1 MGSLQDESGPITK
14 FPASDLRSSQRFITS
29 HNAAGDGV
37 FVASDSGDHHRI
49 MVNGKGVANIIY
61 STQGNPVDV
70 TDDNDIAL
78 AAKNEVRMFRG
89 CFFFCFLHPTV
100 FFLALQELTFDFRSL
115 PALARFTHPQRQR
128 GPFD

>member
-1 MGSLQDESGPITK
+1 MGSLQDENGPITK

-37 FVASDSGDHHRI
+37 FIASDSGDHHRV

-70 TDDNDIAL
+70 ADDIDITL
-78 AAKNEVRMFRG
+78 AAKKEVRVSP
-89 CFFFCFLHPTV
+89 FFSLTSSTV
-100 FFLALQELTFDFRSL
+100 FPRSTGLTYTPSL
-115 PALARFTHPQRQR
+115 PLSRVYTSTTAAWLV
-128 GPFD
+128 